1 MNPAGNGLY
10 INGIAPNVMVYCET
24 DPAWWAIVVSY
35 SMVLG
40 FTLGIGLRDNRWDTI
55 SEMVARADLTLHG
68 FAMVTLAMVVCQV
81 YWIRLQIERWTKKP
95 AEGAV
100 KSSAPWL
107 THPFTTAFIALGAI
121 GSTVGTLGFGVV
133 SQNLS
138 NEDHI
143 RFAGVAFTSA
153 LLYLAGFLALSKQTD
168 RSDTPDPLHAAT
180 FLLAL
185 AAVSL
190 VMLWQDKGYGWEYVL
205 VTALHGG
212 ALALT
217 RPNAHP
223 IFYNIAVV

>member
-1 MNPAGNGLY
+1 
-10 INGIAPNVMVYCET
+10 MVYVET

-68 FAMVTLAMVVCQV
+68 FAMVTVSMLGCQV

-95 AEGAV
+95 ADGAV

-107 THPFTTAFIALGAI
+107 RHPFTTACIALGAI
-121 GSTVGTLGFGVV
+121 GSTVGTLGFGIV
-133 SQNLS
+133 SRNLS
-138 NEDHI
+138 KEDHI
-143 RFAGVAFTSA
+143 RFAGVAFTSV
-153 LLYLAGFLALSKQTD
+153 LLYLLGFFKLSVASVATTTPHSSRAAAL
-168 RSDTPDPLHAAT
+168 
-180 FLLAL
+180 LLAL
-185 AAVSL
+185 AGLSL

-223 IFYNIAVV
+223 ILYEITL